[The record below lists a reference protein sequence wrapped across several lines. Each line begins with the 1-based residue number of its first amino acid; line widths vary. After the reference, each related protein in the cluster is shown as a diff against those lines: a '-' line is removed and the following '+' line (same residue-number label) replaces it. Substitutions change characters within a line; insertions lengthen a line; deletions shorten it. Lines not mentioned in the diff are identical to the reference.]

1 MSLLRGLSLTTDA
14 ETRKETRS
22 ASEEKQKKI

>member
-1 MSLLRGLSLTTDA
+1 MPLLRGLSLTTDA
-14 ETRKETRS
+14 ETRKET